1 MSKID
6 ALNAY
11 IRDRVANNNRA
22 IQQQRLC
29 AGGKNLDQKHDRLW
43 TECGYKQE
51 INAEDFRFAYERYP
65 LANAAVNIVLNKSW
79 HGMPTVLEDGAD
91 DEATSPWE
99 KSVND
104 ILKKALPFIKD
115 ADKRNLINRY
125 SALILQIRDGKK
137 WSEPVDI
144 TKTRRIK
151 DKSIVRFIPVWEE
164 QLRVIAWNNDETSE
178 DYGMPEMYEYQES
191 AVEDFD
197 SDGKPERSVQ
207 IHPDRIIILAEGS
220 FDGSMFSGVPLLR
233 AGFNSLIDC
242 AKVSGS
248 SAEGLLKNSSRQL
261 NVSFN
266 KDNVSAQS
274 LAQQMQVPVDDLA
287 DLLNENIEML
297 NSGIDAAMFSFGSD
311 VSVLSTSM
319 SDPEPFMYVA
329 ASQFAASVNIPLN
342 SLLGSR
348 SGVLASANDEQSL
361 AMMAM
366 QRRDGWLDYLVG
378 SFVER
383 LITFG
388 IVDKAPSAGYY
399 CKWNDLLEP
408 TQNDKAELIVKLAQ
422 AAQSAANA
430 GVGQIL
436 TDDEIRGFLGLEPIE
451 MPDGYMEDDPEASS
465 QKDDADTQE

>member
-79 HGMPTVLEDGAD
+79 HGMPTVLENDAD

-99 KSVND
+99 KNVND

-164 QLRVIAWNNDETSE
+164 QLRVSAWNNDETSE

-383 LITFG
+383 LIAFG
-388 IVDKAPSAGYY
+388 IVDKAPAAGYY
-399 CKWNDLLEP
+399 FKWNDLLEP

>member
-1 MSKID
+1 MSKLD

-22 IQQQRLC
+22 LQQQRLC

-43 TECGYKQE
+43 SECGYKQE

-125 SALILQIRDGKK
+125 SALILQIRDGRK
-137 WSEPVDI
+137 WSEQVDI

-164 QLRVIAWNNDETSE
+164 QLRVSAWNNDETSE

-388 IVDKAPSAGYY
+388 IVDKAPAAGYY

-408 TQNDKAELIVKLAQ
+408 TQNDKAELIVKLAT
-422 AAQSAANA
+422 ANKSFFDAGQSALLTVDEAR
-430 GVGQIL
+430 GMVGM
-436 TDDEIRGFLGLEPIE
+436 EPIE
-451 MPDGYMEDDPEASS
+451 EIQIVTEGNPDDEN
-465 QKDDADTQE
+465 QNL

>member
-6 ALNAY
+6 ALNSY

-79 HGMPTVLEDGAD
+79 HGMPTVLENDAD
-91 DEATSPWE
+91 DEATSQWE

-125 SALILQIRDGKK
+125 SAQIRDGKK

-164 QLRVIAWNNDETSE
+164 QLRVSAWNNDETSE

-191 AVEDFD
+191 AVDDFD
-197 SDGKPERSVQ
+197 SGGKPERSVQ

-274 LAQQMQVPVDDLA
+274 LAQQMQVPVDELA
-287 DLLNENIEML
+287 DLLNDNIEML

-319 SDPEPFMYVA
+319 IDPEPFMYVA

-388 IVDKAPSAGYY
+388 IVDKAPTAGYY

-451 MPDGYMEDDPEASS
+451 MPDGYMEDDPEALS

>member
-22 IQQQRLC
+22 LQQQRLC

-79 HGMPTVLEDGAD
+79 HGMPTVLENDAD

-104 ILKKALPFIKD
+104 ILKKALPFIRD

-125 SALILQIRDGKK
+125 SALILQIRDGKQ

-164 QLRVIAWNNDETSE
+164 QLRVSAWNNDETSE

-191 AVEDFD
+191 TVEYFD

-207 IHPDRIIILAEGS
+207 IHPDRIVILAEGS
-220 FDGSMFSGVPLLR
+220 FDGSMFSGIPMLR
-233 AGFNSLIDC
+233 AGYNSLIDM

-248 SAEGLLKNSSRQL
+248 SAEGFLKNASRQL
-261 NVSFN
+261 AVNYT
-266 KDNVSAQS
+266 KDNVTPAS
-274 LAQQMQVPVDDLA
+274 LAQSMGVDIEELTDIM
-287 DLLNENIEML
+287 NENIEAL
-297 NSGIDAAMFSFGSD
+297 NSGIDAAMFTMGAD
-311 VSVLSTSM
+311 AKVLAVTPA
-319 SDPEPFMYVA
+319 DPKPTWEVA
-329 ASQFAASVNIPLN
+329 ANQFAASMALPFTVIF
-342 SLLGSR
+342 GQQTGR
-348 SGVLASANDEQSL
+348 LASDEDKMQE
-361 AMMAM
+361 AMTAK
-366 QRRDGWLDYLVG
+366 QRRETWVDYVI
-378 SFVER
+378 SMFVER
-383 LITFG
+383 MIQFG
-388 IVDKAPSAGYY
+388 IVDKAPANGYKV
-399 CKWNDLLEP
+399 KWDDLLAPSEL
-408 TQNDKAELIVKLAQ
+408 DKAELLSKLAT
-422 AAQSAANA
+422 ANKSFFDAGQSALLTVDEAR
-430 GVGQIL
+430 GMVGM
-436 TDDEIRGFLGLEPIE
+436 EPIE
-451 MPDGYMEDDPEASS
+451 LDESYREDTPPE
-465 QKDDADTQE
+465 DEDEDTPV

>member
-79 HGMPTVLEDGAD
+79 HGMPTVLENDAD

-104 ILKKALPFIKD
+104 ILKKALPFIRD

-125 SALILQIRDGKK
+125 SALILQIRDGRK

-164 QLRVIAWNNDETSE
+164 QLRVSAWNNDETSE

-388 IVDKAPSAGYY
+388 IVDKAPAAGYY

-408 TQNDKAELIVKLAQ
+408 TQNDKAELIVKLAT
-422 AAQSAANA
+422 ANKSFFDAGQSALLTVDEAR
-430 GVGQIL
+430 GMVGM
-436 TDDEIRGFLGLEPIE
+436 EPIE
-451 MPDGYMEDDPEASS
+451 EIQIVTEGNPDDEN
-465 QKDDADTQE
+465 QNL

>member
-1 MSKID
+1 
-6 ALNAY
+6 
-11 IRDRVANNNRA
+11 
-22 IQQQRLC
+22 
-29 AGGKNLDQKHDRLW
+29 
-43 TECGYKQE
+43 
-51 INAEDFRFAYERYP
+51 
-65 LANAAVNIVLNKSW
+65 
-79 HGMPTVLEDGAD
+79 
-91 DEATSPWE
+91 
-99 KSVND
+99 
-104 ILKKALPFIKD
+104 
-115 ADKRNLINRY
+115 
-125 SALILQIRDGKK
+125 
-137 WSEPVDI
+137 
-144 TKTRRIK
+144 
-151 DKSIVRFIPVWEE
+151 
-164 QLRVIAWNNDETSE
+164 
-178 DYGMPEMYEYQES
+178 
-191 AVEDFD
+191 
-197 SDGKPERSVQ
+197 
-207 IHPDRIIILAEGS
+207 
-220 FDGSMFSGVPLLR
+220 PLLR

-378 SFVER
+378 SFVE
-383 LITFG
+383 
-388 IVDKAPSAGYY
+388 
-399 CKWNDLLEP
+399 
-408 TQNDKAELIVKLAQ
+408 
-422 AAQSAANA
+422 
-430 GVGQIL
+430 
-436 TDDEIRGFLGLEPIE
+436 
-451 MPDGYMEDDPEASS
+451 
-465 QKDDADTQE
+465 

>member
-79 HGMPTVLEDGAD
+79 HGMPTVLENDAD

-104 ILKKALPFIKD
+104 ILKKALPFIRD

-125 SALILQIRDGKK
+125 SALILQIRDGRK

-164 QLRVIAWNNDETSE
+164 QLRVSAWNNDETSE

-348 SGVLASANDEQSL
+348 SGILASANDEQSL

-388 IVDKAPSAGYY
+388 IVDKAPAAGYY

-408 TQNDKAELIVKLAQ
+408 TQNDKAELIVKLAT
-422 AAQSAANA
+422 ANKSFFDAGQSALLTVDEAR
-430 GVGQIL
+430 GMVGM
-436 TDDEIRGFLGLEPIE
+436 EPIE
-451 MPDGYMEDDPEASS
+451 EIQIVTEGNPDDEN
-465 QKDDADTQE
+465 QNL